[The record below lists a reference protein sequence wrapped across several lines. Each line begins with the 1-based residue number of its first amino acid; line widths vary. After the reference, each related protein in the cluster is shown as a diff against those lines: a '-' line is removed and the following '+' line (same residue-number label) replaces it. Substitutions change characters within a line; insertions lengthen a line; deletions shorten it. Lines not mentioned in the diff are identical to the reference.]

1 MPSISLARQPPHPH
15 RYQQTHHRHTRSSPP
30 TFGETVQHPHARASH
45 HQCRQHLALQ
55 RNSPFSL
62 PVAHHRAEM
71 AVFAQPT
78 VETRRRAR
86 PTACRQQH
94 KRHSRQSR
102 QKDADNTQDQRQ
114 PTRQPHK
121 RPPQRQVRIAAGLS
135 AMPYPRHPRRQ
146 PGRQNRNHP
155 LRFIHYGQLSRK
167 VWRDCIIWQRKCDL
181 FVIDA
186 PREIHLPI

>member
-15 RYQQTHHRHTRSSPP
+15 RYQQTHHRHTRSRPP
-30 TFGETVQHPHARASH
+30 TFGETVQHPRARASH

-55 RNSPFSL
+55 RNGPFSL

-71 AVFAQPT
+71 AVFAQPA

-94 KRHSRQSR
+94 ERHSRQSR

-135 AMPYPRHPRRQ
+135 AMPYPRHP
-146 PGRQNRNHP
+146 PAASP
-155 LRFIHYGQLSRK
+155 AAKTAIIHS
-167 VWRDCIIWQRKCDL
+167 
-181 FVIDA
+181 A
-186 PREIHLPI
+186 LPITATSPARFGMIVSFSKENATYS